1 MLQLVSYNEKYYEP
15 LNYKLLPEQVE
26 FTSSIDQCK
35 KDGVFSD
42 FQKSVIT
49 IMYNEEPIG
58 FFILDKGND
67 KFKLTDNK
75 FAIFLRSFSLNPIYQ
90 GKGLGK
96 KSVLLITDL
105 LKQKYPETNEIV
117 LSVNVRN
124 INAYHTYLNVGF
136 VDTEKYVEGIM
147 GQQHILSKKIE

>member
-1 MLQLVSYNEKYYEP
+1 MLQLVLYNEKHFEA
-15 LNYKLLPEQVE
+15 LNYKLFPEQAK

-42 FQKSVIT
+42 FQKAVIT
-49 IMYNEEPIG
+49 IMYNDKPIG
-58 FFILDKGND
+58 FFILDTGAAKT
-67 KFKLTDNK
+67 KLTDNK
-75 FAIFLRSFSLNPIYQ
+75 FAILLRSFSINPTYQ

-96 KSVLLITDL
+96 KAVLLITDL
-105 LKQKYPETNEIV
+105 LRQKYPETNEIV

-124 INAYHTYLNVGF
+124 INAYNTYLNTGF

>member
-15 LNYKLLPEQVE
+15 LNYKLLPEQVK

-35 KDGVFSD
+35 KDGGFSD

-49 IMYNEEPIG
+49 IMYNDEPIG

-67 KFKLTDNK
+67 KLKLTDNK
-75 FAIFLRSFSLNPIYQ
+75 FAILLRSFSLNPIYQ

-105 LKQKYPETNEIV
+105 LRQKYPETNEIV

-124 INAYHTYLNVGF
+124 ISAYNTYLNTGF

>member
-42 FQKSVIT
+42 SQKSVIT
-49 IMYNEEPIG
+49 IIHNEEPIG
-58 FFILDKGND
+58 FFILDTGVAKT
-67 KFKLTDNK
+67 KLTDNK
-75 FAIFLRSFSLNPIYQ
+75 FAILLRSFSLNPTYQ

-96 KSVLLITDL
+96 KAVLLITDL
-105 LKQKYPETNEIV
+105 LRQKYPETNEIV

-124 INAYHTYLNVGF
+124 ISAYNTYLNTGF
-136 VDTEKYVEGIM
+136 VDTKKYVEGIM
-147 GQQHILSKKIE
+147 DNSIY

>member
-35 KDGVFSD
+35 RWGLFD

-49 IMYNEEPIG
+49 IMYNDEPIG
-58 FFILDKGND
+58 FFFILDKGND

-75 FAIFLRSFSLNPIYQ
+75 FAILLRSFFPKPNLS

-124 INAYHTYLNVGF
+124 ISAYNTYLNTGF